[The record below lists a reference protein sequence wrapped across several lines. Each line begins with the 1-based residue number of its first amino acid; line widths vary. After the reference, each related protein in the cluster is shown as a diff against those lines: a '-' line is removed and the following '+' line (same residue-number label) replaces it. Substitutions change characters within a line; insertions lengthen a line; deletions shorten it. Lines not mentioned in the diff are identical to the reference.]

1 MLQILL
7 TILKILGILILVIL
21 GVLLAV
27 ILVVLLVPIRYS
39 GDASFDGKPKGGVL
53 VSWLFRILTVR
64 VDYDGE
70 ALKALVKIF
79 WFRVFGK
86 TLWPSVE
93 EEESVQE
100 TADDGFFAETGA
112 MAEMI
117 PEPVTRAN
125 DALEPVASEPVA
137 SEPVATEPVVSE
149 PVVTETV
156 EPEPVASEPVASE
169 PVRPEPETAEPVM
182 AEPELTSQEEKPPF
196 IERLAVKIQSM
207 VTKLVD
213 KVKTTYTGLSGKY
226 TAGQE
231 KINMVRT
238 FLGDEQNKST
248 LRLLWRQFKK
258 LIKHVLPKKMNGRV
272 RFGFD
277 DPATTGQI
285 LTYISPFYGVYAK
298 SVAIEPVFDE
308 KVMEGELHLR
318 GRIRLG
324 TLLWTVVRVF
334 FDKNFRTLLK
344 KFMNRSK

>member
-79 WFRVFGK
+79 WFQVFGK
-86 TLWPSVE
+86 TLWSSVE
-93 EEESVQE
+93 EEESVHE
-100 TADDGFFAETGA
+100 TADDGFFTETGTTTDT
-112 MAEMI
+112 I
-117 PEPVTRAN
+117 PEPVTQASE
-125 DALEPVASEPVA
+125 ALEPVATEPVASEPV
-137 SEPVATEPVVSE
+137 E
-149 PVVTETV
+149 TETV
-156 EPEPVASEPVASE
+156 EPEPVVSEPVESE

-196 IERLAVKIQSM
+196 IERLVIKIQSM

-238 FLGDEQNKST
+238 FLRDEQNKST
-248 LRLLWRQFKK
+248 LRLLWRQLKK
-258 LIKHVLPKKMNGRV
+258 IIKHVLPRKMNGRV

>member
-21 GVLLAV
+21 GVILAV
-27 ILVVLLVPIRYS
+27 ILAVLLVPIRYG
-39 GDASFDGKPKGGVL
+39 GDVSFDGKPKGGVL

-64 VDYDGE
+64 LDYDGE
-70 ALKALVKIF
+70 ALNARVKIF
-79 WFRVFGK
+79 WFQVFGK

-93 EEESVQE
+93 AEVPVPE
-100 TADDGFFAETGA
+100 TADDGFFAETGST
-112 MAEMI
+112 AEMI
-117 PEPVTRAN
+117 PESVTQANEALEPSAPEPAVPEPVAP
-125 DALEPVASEPVA
+125 EPVASA
-137 SEPVATEPVVSE
+137 PVVSE
-149 PVVTETV
+149 PVSPEPKSAEPVRE
-156 EPEPVASEPVASE
+156 EPEP
-169 PVRPEPETAEPVM
+169 
-182 AEPELTSQEEKPPF
+182 TSQEEKPPF
-196 IERLAVKIQSM
+196 IERLAAKIQSM

-213 KVKTTYTGLSGKY
+213 KAKTTYTSLSGKY

-231 KINMVRT
+231 KINMVRL
-238 FLGDEQNKST
+238 FLEDEQNKST
-248 LRLLWRQFKK
+248 LRLLWRQLKK
-258 LIKHVLPKKMNGRV
+258 LIKHILPRKMNGRV

-298 SVAIEPVFDE
+298 SVTIEPVFDE
-308 KVMEGELHLR
+308 KVMDGELHLK

>member
-79 WFRVFGK
+79 WFQVFGK

-93 EEESVQE
+93 EEESVHE
-100 TADDGFFAETGA
+100 TADDGFFTETGA
-112 MAEMI
+112 TTEMI
-117 PEPVTRAN
+117 PEPVTQ
-125 DALEPVASEPVA
+125 ASEA
-137 SEPVATEPVVSE
+137 LEPVATEPVASE

-248 LRLLWRQFKK
+248 LRLLWRQLKK
-258 LIKHVLPKKMNGRV
+258 LIKHVLPRNMNGRV

>member
-70 ALKALVKIF
+70 ALKSLVKIF
-79 WFRVFGK
+79 WFQVFGK

-137 SEPVATEPVVSE
+137 SEPVA
-149 PVVTETV
+149 
-156 EPEPVASEPVASE
+156 SE

-196 IERLAVKIQSM
+196 IERLVIKIQSM

-285 LTYISPFYGVYAK
+285 LTYISPFYGAYAK
-298 SVAIEPVFDE
+298 SVVIEPVFDE